1 MEANHKDTKDT
12 KEKDKK
18 VLTEHEKSSDGK
30 PISYKIIGAAIEV
43 HRMLGA
49 GLLESV
55 YEDALCIELDL
66 QNIKYERQKLIELEY
81 KGRRISNLVPDLI
94 VENSVIVELKSVQ
107 TLEQI
112 HTAQVLTYLK
122 LTNLRTGLLINFNVT
137 VLKDG
142 IKRIVL

>member
-1 MEANHKDTKDT
+1 M
-12 KEKDKK
+12 
-18 VLTEHEKSSDGK
+18 LTEHEKSSDGK

-43 HRMLGA
+43 HRTLGA

>member
-1 MEANHKDTKDT
+1 
-12 KEKDKK
+12 
-18 VLTEHEKSSDGK
+18 LTEHEKSSDGK

-43 HRMLGA
+43 HRTLGA

>member
-1 MEANHKDTKDT
+1 M
-12 KEKDKK
+12 
-18 VLTEHEKSSDGK
+18 TEHEKSSDGK

-43 HRMLGA
+43 HRTLGA